1 MISKGEQFP
10 SFSLENQDGNFISNE
25 TIKGRKTILYFIQ
38 EIIHQR
44 VLLKLVNLEITL
56 KILINLM

>member
-25 TIKGRKTILYFIQ
+25 TIKGRKTILYFYPRDNLSL
-38 EIIHQR
+38 IHISEPTR
-44 VLLKLVNLEITL
+44 PY
-56 KILINLM
+56 

>member
-25 TIKGRKTILYFIQ
+25 TIKGRKTILYFYHCHLDFLKKKR
-38 EIIHQR
+38 EIVH
-44 VLLKLVNLEITL
+44 LY
-56 KILINLM
+56 